1 MKGVKEALFARL
13 PRLYRLLQR
22 AWHVFREFLERR
34 VLGHRLQEWIW
45 RTRHLYDRHSTG
57 FSIESA
63 EHPHRR
69 QIVEAVGRF
78 LPASSLLEVGCGYGA
93 NLVRLR
99 AAYPGMA
106 LQGVDINQHAIASAE
121 GHFRSVPGGA
131 VLLRVGSACD
141 LSFAADKSVELVL
154 TDAVL
159 MFVAPDNIRRTLSD
173 FGRVARRVLIM
184 NEYHSSDAKEGLYAG
199 GRWVHDLAGLCR
211 ELFPV
216 AKVTMEKSAY
226 TGSDWTRFGTL
237 VIVRF

>member
-1 MKGVKEALFARL
+1 MVIKEALFARF

-22 AWHVFREFLERR
+22 AWHAFREFLERR

-45 RTRHLYDRHSTG
+45 RTRHLYDRHSAG
-57 FSIESA
+57 FSIDSA

-99 AAYPGMA
+99 AAYPGMR
-106 LQGVDINQHAIASAE
+106 LQGVDINPHAIASAQ
-121 GHFRSVPGGA
+121 GHFRRLPGAA
-131 VLLRVGSACD
+131 VLLKVGSADD
-141 LSFAADKSVELVL
+141 LSFAVDKCVELVL

-173 FGRVARRVLIM
+173 FGRVARGGLIL
-184 NEYHSSDAKEGLYAG
+184 NEYHSSDAKEGLYEG

-216 AKVTMEKSAY
+216 ARVSMEKSAY